1 MSNVVSSS
9 NSYEVL
15 QRKVAEK
22 LCRDGV
28 GPGDRLPSER
38 ELADQFKVSYLTLRR
53 AISEMVDRGILERR
67 PRSGTY
73 LRPEGHRRLNN
84 QSLMLVTMGYESELA
99 KRFISF
105 GLDESRKRGWEPHVV
120 QMDRMQERI
129 VIQALTSGEPALI
142 LSAPDAMSP
151 EIVQA
156 IQNAKGRAVLVGN
169 RLDVMGIPSIVAD
182 DAQGVRLAMMHLR
195 EHGHEHIAVLSS
207 DPVYKIDQIQIAAW
221 QSCMADLSFKQNKY
235 VVTVD
240 MPRFASPLDQAYTK
254 MQRWLK
260 KRPSK
265 ISAMLCLVDEM
276 IPAVIRAVIDEGL
289 TIPDDL
295 SLVSFGNTV
304 VSKYANPAVTSI
316 DSHLAIH
323 VQKGMELIQRS
334 LESNVPVTDSTLLVQ
349 IEPELV
355 ERESVYSQV

>member
-1 MSNVVSSS
+1 MPNVVSSS

-22 LCRDGV
+22 LCREGI

-38 ELADQFKVSYLTLRR
+38 ELADQFEVSYLTLRR

-105 GLDESRKRGWEPHVV
+105 GLEEARKRGWEPHVV
-120 QMDRMQERI
+120 QMDRTQERI

-142 LSAPDAMSP
+142 LSASDAITP
-151 EIVQA
+151 EMVKALQD
-156 IQNAKGRAVLVGN
+156 AKGRAVLIGN
-169 RLDVMGIPSIVAD
+169 RLDDMGVPSIVAD
-182 DAQGVRLAMMHLR
+182 DAQGVRLAMEYLQK
-195 EHGHEHIAVLSS
+195 HGHEHIGVLSS
-207 DPVYKIDQIQIAAW
+207 DPVYKIDQIQIATW
-221 QSCMADLSFKQNKY
+221 KSCMGDIAFNQDKY
-235 VVTVD
+235 LVTVD
-240 MPRFASPLDQAYTK
+240 MPRFASPLDQAYEK
-254 MQRWLK
+254 MRHWLK

-276 IPAVIRAVIDEGL
+276 VPAVIRAVIDEGL
-289 TIPDDL
+289 KIPDDL
-295 SLVSFGNTV
+295 SLISFGNTV
-304 VSKYANPAVTSI
+304 VSKYANPSITSI
-316 DSHLAIH
+316 DPHLGMH
-323 VQKGMELIQRS
+323 VNKGMEFIERS
-334 LESNVPVTDSTLLVQ
+334 LGVDVVAADNTLLVQ

-355 ERESVYSQV
+355 QRQSVGR